1 MLYKLF
7 HLFIK
12 VFFNE
17 HRGVCLFFPLLKIII
32 DFERGEEDLL
42 CTMTLVG
49 SGQVTC
55 NQATNISVAKCINL
69 HVVLE
74 RDRQ

>member
-1 MLYKLF
+1 MA
-7 HLFIK
+7 
-12 VFFNE
+12 V
-17 HRGVCLFFPLLKIII
+17 VCM
-32 DFERGEEDLL
+32 L

-49 SGQVTC
+49 SGQVTY
-55 NQATNISVAKCINL
+55 NQATNISVAKCVNV